1 MKHTFRLLAF
11 ACLVGTMML
20 TSCEKLFG
28 GDEDDD
34 NIIDGDDA
42 TALSGLISENRT
54 LPDLGLDVDYIVN
67 GTLTID
73 GNALLTVEP
82 GVTIMFTG
90 ENDGVVVNENA
101 GLKMVGTA
109 DKPIRFVGPANNPNN
124 GSWHAIKYLSKRND
138 NQMEYVQLLRGGS
151 GEASWDGVLQNYG
164 KLSMKHCTI
173 DGSASNGIDMD
184 DGVFTAFEGN
194 TIKNCAWYPIYNESG
209 IKWLKNFGANT
220 YTANGKNYIRVGGGD
235 ELTENLTVI
244 NAGIPY
250 YFEGDCGVTGSY
262 TFTIEAGT
270 TFLFN
275 MDTRFYTNDEPEIR
289 VNGTEANPIIFRGMR
304 NEAGYWH
311 GFWPESTRQ
320 SNMMSFCK
328 IYDAGREEGWRGG
341 CLYLGSST
349 RMYLTSCEFGN
360 SGHYGVVIEDVEA
373 FRSRINHE
381 LCTFVDC
388 PGGNVYFEET
398 GETADLLPM

>member
-42 TALSGLISENRT
+42 TALDGLINENKT

-67 GTLTID
+67 GILTVD

-90 ENDGVVVNENA
+90 TAGGVLVNENA

-124 GSWHAIKYLSKRND
+124 GSWDCIKYTSKRTD
-138 NQMEYVQLLRGGS
+138 NQMEYVQLIRGGS
-151 GEASWDGVLQNYG
+151 GDADWSAVLINEG
-164 KLSMKHCTI
+164 KMSMKHCTI
-173 DGSASNGIDMD
+173 DGSVRNGIDMY
-184 DGVFTAFEGN
+184 GGEFTAFEGN

-209 IKWLKNFGANT
+209 IKWLKNLGANT
-220 YTANGKNYIRVGGGD
+220 YTANGKNYIRVAGGD
-235 ELTENLTVI
+235 ILTENLTVT

-250 YFEGDCGVTGSY
+250 YFEGDCGITGSY
-262 TFTIEAGT
+262 TFTIQPGT

-275 MDTRFYTNDEPEIR
+275 VDTRFYTDDEPEIIA
-289 VNGTEANPIIFRGMR
+289 NGTASNPIVFRGMQ
-304 NEAGYWH
+304 NEAGYWN

-320 SNMMSFCK
+320 NNSMTYCK
-328 IYDAGREEGWRGG
+328 IYDAGRGDGWAGG
-341 CLYLGSST
+341 CLYLGDNT
-349 RMYLTSCEFGN
+349 RMTLTNCEFGN
-360 SGHYGVVIEDVEA
+360 SGHYGVVIEDEA
-373 FRSRINHE
+373 AFLNKVTHSG
-381 LCTFVDC
+381 CTFVNC
-388 PGGNVYFEET
+388 PDGNVYFEET
-398 GETADLLPM
+398 EGTADALPE